1 MRDEPL
7 HPSSNGRQTRSLPE
21 LTGQG
26 KAPLSLMRAAGTVS
40 ALTFV
45 SRVLG
50 LLREQVF
57 AMLLG
62 AGDYADAFNTA
73 FRVPNLLRD
82 LFSEGALSSAFVP
95 TYARE
100 LGESGAARAHHLS
113 SRLLT
118 LLALILGPAVVVA
131 FVLAGPFVRALAPG
145 FGTVPGKLALT
156 ADLTRIMLPCLPLVS
171 FAAVTMG
178 MLNAQE
184 RLVMPAAA
192 PAMFNVVT

>member
-26 KAPLSLMRAAGTVS
+26 KAPVSMVRAAGMVS

-45 SRVLG
+45 SRLLG
-50 LLREQVF
+50 LVREQVF

-62 AGDYADAFNTA
+62 AGDYADAFNAA

-82 LFSEGALSSAFVP
+82 LFAEGALSSAFIP

-100 LGESGAARAHHLS
+100 LAAGGTARAHQLS

-118 LLALILGPAVVVA
+118 VLAVILGAVTA
-131 FVLAGPFVRALAPG
+131 MGFVFPGPFVRALAPG
-145 FGTVPGKLALT
+145 FG
-156 ADLTRIMLPCLPLVS
+156 S
-171 FAAVTMG
+171 
-178 MLNAQE
+178 
-184 RLVMPAAA
+184 
-192 PAMFNVVT
+192 